1 MRFMIP
7 ALLALAAAPAVMMS
21 PAPAIAQTQ
30 ADCEAMIASLR
41 GATADVAIS
50 GKNADKDRTGL
61 LAKLDAAS
69 AELAKGKN
77 SDAALKLTDFRD
89 KVGQLATAGRISA
102 ADATSLAAQVDSAI
116 ACVNGLSAG

>member
-1 MRFMIP
+1 MRFLIP

-30 ADCEAMIASLR
+30 ADCQAMIASLR
-41 GATADVAIS
+41 GATAGVAIS

-61 LAKLDAAS
+61 LGKLDAAS
-69 AELAKGKN
+69 TELAKGKN
-77 SDAALKLTDFRD
+77 SDAIQKLTDFRD
-89 KVGQLATAGRISA
+89 KVGQLATAGRISS
-102 ADATSLAAQVDSAI
+102 ADASSLTEQANNAI